1 MMRINARIYGLITL
15 LLIVLLS
22 VPQVCTGNEVFDTWL
37 INLREEAIAKGI
49 SPETLDIALKD
60 LKPIP
65 RIIELDRNQPEFKRS
80 YWSYQKLVVTESRI
94 KKGAAMLNTHRDLLE
109 KISNRYGVQPRFL
122 VAIWGLE
129 TNFGSY
135 KGTFPV
141 IGAVATLA
149 HDARRSSYFRS
160 ELMHSLRILDEGHI
174 GMGDMLGS
182 WAGAMGQIQFMP
194 SSFTRLAVD
203 EDNDGRKDIWHSLPD
218 IFGSASN
225 FLSSYGWMP
234 GYTWGRQVKLPL
246 DFDDDLIGTDT
257 KKTLAEWQETGV
269 RRFNGED
276 LPGADINASLIQPSG
291 NNGPSFLVYQN
302 YKAILRWN
310 RSHLY
315 AMAVCR
321 LADRIAYRA
330 SLNNIVQK

>member
-1 MMRINARIYGLITL
+1 MNRNSNFFGLIFF
-15 LLIVLLS
+15 IFVVLFFL
-22 VPQVCTGNEVFDTWL
+22 PQICSGNEEFDTWL
-37 INLREEAIAKGI
+37 LDLRAEAISRGI
-49 SPETLDIALKD
+49 SAETLDIALKD

-65 RIIELDRNQPEFKRS
+65 RVIELDRNQPESKLS
-80 YWSYQKLVVTESRI
+80 YWSYQKRVVTETRI
-94 KKGAAMLNTHRDLLE
+94 KKGAQMLTTHRELLE
-109 KISNRYGVQPRFL
+109 SIKNRYGVQPRFL

-129 TNFGSY
+129 TNFGTY

-149 HDARRSSYFRS
+149 HDARRSSFFRE
-160 ELMHSLRILDEGHI
+160 ELLHSLKIIDEGHI
-174 GMGDMLGS
+174 GLENMLGS
-182 WAGAMGQIQFMP
+182 WAGAMGQLQFMP
-194 SSFTRLAVD
+194 STFTQLAVD

-218 IFGSASN
+218 VFGSASN

-246 DFDDDLIGTDT
+246 DFDNDLIGTDISNS
-257 KKTLAEWQETGV
+257 LAEWQKAGV
-269 RRFNGED
+269 RRHNGED
-276 LPGADINASLIQPSG
+276 LPDADIIASLVQPSG
-291 NNGPSFLVYQN
+291 NDGPSFMVYQN

-321 LADRIAYRA
+321 LADRIAYTA
-330 SLNNIVQK
+330 SLKNIVQQ